1 MRPCDRSH
9 GLYYRASMPCVR
21 RPSDAMHHGSFF
33 ARSPRVLL
41 RSAHPSLHLG
51 RLTARRLR
59 SLRSLRSD
67 EHDALVPRFHA
78 MFIRLARPIASSA
91 LPCHRRV
98 SGADPPWIGV
108 FPLSKMRGRC
118 ARLLDE
124 SYKFRQ
130 GVENRFLR
138 LGHTRPS
145 VYRQRAEDV
154 SRAATRGLMVAEITR
169 VSGLPKPPIIPPNHG
184 WHHPSLGSSRIRKL
198 VSSET
203 AIPTESLV
211 PIWPDHSRHRI
222 SMQEKRETW

>member
-1 MRPCDRSH
+1 
-9 GLYYRASMPCVR
+9 MPCVR

-59 SLRSLRSD
+59 SQTRSGRMNMTRSQ
-67 EHDALVPRFHA
+67 ARFHA